1 LASPSYVYPR
11 GGSLRHLALVGCT
24 ASGKSALAVELAK
37 RVGKVEILS
46 GDSMQVYRHMDIG
59 TAKATSKLRGEVP
72 HHLLDLTDPDDD
84 FDVTRW
90 VRAARAALTEIEARG
105 SVALLVGGSGL
116 YVQALLDGLDPP
128 GRWLEIAAQLDAEPD
143 TERLYRRLALL
154 DPLGAS
160 RMEPTNRRRIIRAL
174 EATIGS
180 GKPFSSFGPG
190 LDKYPPTSWHVAGVW
205 LPRPVVA
212 ERISLRLRDMLAEG
226 FVEEVRS
233 LLERPQGWSRTARQA
248 LGYREL
254 AAHLESGVPLDQ
266 AVVLAESH
274 TRRFSVRQRSW
285 WRRDPRITWYE
296 TEENPLAVADAM
308 LRDWKRR

>member
-1 LASPSYVYPR
+1 
-11 GGSLRHLALVGCT
+11 
-24 ASGKSALAVELAK
+24 
-37 RVGKVEILS
+37 
-46 GDSMQVYRHMDIG
+46 MQVYRYMDIG
-59 TAKATSKLRGEVP
+59 TAKATSKQRGEVV

-90 VRAARAALTEIEARG
+90 ACAARAVLADIEARG

-116 YVQALLDGLDPP
+116 YVQALLDGLEPP
-128 GRWLEIAAQLDAEPD
+128 GRWPEIAAELEEEPD
-143 TERLYRRLALL
+143 TERLYRRLELV

-160 RMEPTNRRRIIRAL
+160 RMEPTNRRRVIRAL
-174 EATIGS
+174 EATLGS
-180 GKPFSSFGPG
+180 GRPFSSFGPG
-190 LDKYPPTSWHVAGVW
+190 LGSYPPTSWHLAGLW

-212 ERISLRLRDMLAEG
+212 ERISLRLQSMLAEG
-226 FVEEVRS
+226 FVEEVRT

-254 AAHLESGVPLDQ
+254 AAHLESDVPLGQ
-266 AVVLAESH
+266 AVALAESH

-285 WRRDPRITWYE
+285 WRRDPRIAWYE
-296 TEENPLAVADAM
+296 TAENPLAVADAI